1 MSAKSGR
8 VMAGKE
14 KKEDECVI
22 PWEKGAREKGL
33 RRCLLPHCPRL
44 TASNKNDPPLANVTS
59 YYPVLR
65 YPPFFF
71 VAFSIP
77 CSSFALLLFLLL
89 LLLLVVVVV
98 VTETLV
104 YKTPTRTYSA
114 RICMQSISLGNRV
127 TSAHTHREEES
138 AKAFREENPRDR
150 PVLKIRQNER

>member
-1 MSAKSGR
+1 MCNST
-8 VMAGKE
+8 GKR
-14 KKEDECVI
+14 C
-22 PWEKGAREKGL
+22 ARERL
-33 RRCLLPHCPRL
+33 AALFVASLPAVNCQQQ
-44 TASNKNDPPLANVTS
+44 KPLANVTS
-59 YYPVLR
+59 YYLTSYAS
-65 YPPFFF
+65 YPSFFF

-77 CSSFALLLFLLL
+77 CSSFALLLFL
-89 LLLLVVVVV
+89 VVPVVVIVVVV

-127 TSAHTHREEES
+127 TSAYREEERES

>member
-1 MSAKSGR
+1 MCNST
-8 VMAGKE
+8 GKR
-14 KKEDECVI
+14 C
-22 PWEKGAREKGL
+22 ARERL
-33 RRCLLPHCPRL
+33 AALFVASLPAVNCQQQ
-44 TASNKNDPPLANVTS
+44 KPLANVTS
-59 YYPVLR
+59 YYLTSYAS
-65 YPPFFF
+65 YPSFFF

-77 CSSFALLLFLLL
+77 CSSFALLLFLVVP
-89 LLLLVVVVV
+89 VVVVVVIV

-127 TSAHTHREEES
+127 TSAYREEERES

>member
-1 MSAKSGR
+1 MCNST
-8 VMAGKE
+8 GKR
-14 KKEDECVI
+14 C
-22 PWEKGAREKGL
+22 ARERL
-33 RRCLLPHCPRL
+33 AALFVASLPAVNCQQQ
-44 TASNKNDPPLANVTS
+44 KPLANVTS
-59 YYPVLR
+59 YYLTSYAS
-65 YPPFFF
+65 YPSFFF

-77 CSSFALLLFLLL
+77 CSSFALLLFLIVP
-89 LLLLVVVVV
+89 VVVVVVIV

-127 TSAHTHREEES
+127 TSAYREEERES

>member
-1 MSAKSGR
+1 MCNST
-8 VMAGKE
+8 GKR
-14 KKEDECVI
+14 C
-22 PWEKGAREKGL
+22 ARERL
-33 RRCLLPHCPRL
+33 AALFVASLPAVNCQQQ
-44 TASNKNDPPLANVTS
+44 KPLANVTS
-59 YYPVLR
+59 YYLTSYAS
-65 YPPFFF
+65 YPSFFF

-77 CSSFALLLFLLL
+77 CSSFALLLFLVVP
-89 LLLLVVVVV
+89 VVVVVVIV

-127 TSAHTHREEES
+127 TSAYREGERERES